1 MDTPRNPSTTA
12 THAPVSSR
20 RRAVLRCALAGAASV
35 GAVLGVGVASVRAA
49 PERTR
54 LRVLAGRDESLCHLP
69 LTIAQQLGY
78 FRAEGVDVEFVES
91 TDRTMSVQALRQ
103 GQVDLVSGSY
113 LQVVRE
119 VGRGLPLQS
128 FVLHGR
134 APMIAMG
141 VSARQMPGYRGP
153 DDLRGRN
160 IGVMAAGSLSQV
172 LAQTMLSRA
181 GLKPADVKWVGVGP
195 AEQAALSM
203 RSGEVQAVSHIDP
216 TMTQLEQ
223 RGEVRLIADARTLR
237 GTEDIFGGPMPSTC
251 LFAPGVF
258 VDRHPQTCQAVT
270 DAVVRA
276 LRWLQTAELPDIIKV
291 VPDSHT
297 KGDRALYLASFYR
310 VRECYSPDGMLSDE
324 GVRTAWD
331 VAARLGM
338 VAQQGPDHAAQVART
353 FTNAMVVKARGKPK
367 ALRSGAW
374 LPRA

>member
-1 MDTPRNPSTTA
+1 MDTPDSPAPTPTRQ
-12 THAPVSSR
+12 PVSGR
-20 RRAVLRCALAGAASV
+20 RRALLRCALAGAAAL
-35 GAVLGVGVASVRAA
+35 GAGVVQVRAA
-49 PERTR
+49 PERAR
-54 LRVLAGRDESLCHLP
+54 LRVLVGRDESLCHLP
-69 LTIAQQLGY
+69 MTIAQQLGY

-91 TDRTMSVQALRQ
+91 VDRTMSVQALRQ
-103 GQVDLVSGSY
+103 GQVDVVSGSY
-113 LQVVRE
+113 LQVVRDI
-119 VGRGLPLQS
+119 GRGLPLQS

-141 VSARQMPGYRGP
+141 VSARQMPAYRGP

-160 IGVMAAGSLSQV
+160 IGVMATGSLSQV

-195 AEQAALSM
+195 AERAALSM

-237 GTEDIFGGPMPSTC
+237 GTADIFGGPMPSTC
-251 LFAPGVF
+251 LFAPAVF
-258 VDRHPQTCQAVT
+258 VDRHPQTCQAMT

-297 KGDRALYLASFYR
+297 KGDRALYLAAFYR
-310 VRECYSPDGMLSDE
+310 VRECYSPDGMLSE
-324 GVRTAWD
+324 EAVRTAWD

-338 VAQQGPDHAAQVART
+338 VPQQGPDHAAQVART
-353 FTNAMVVKARGKPK
+353 YTNALVVKAKGKPK
-367 ALRSGAW
+367 ALRLSTWPPSA
-374 LPRA
+374 